1 MEMDTAVA
9 SQPLSRITSLAR
21 QLPKLK
27 LGVTKPK
34 PALTTIPTP
43 ISIPIL
49 QRNICVKE
57 ESLPIVI
64 CSRCPY
70 PIHNNVCIA
79 CGKRM

>member
-1 MEMDTAVA
+1 MDTAVA
-9 SQPLSRITSLAR
+9 THPLSRIASLAR

-43 ISIPIL
+43 TSIPMR
-49 QRNICVKE
+49 QCNVFDKE
-57 ESLPIVI
+57 ATVPIII

-70 PIHNNVCIA
+70 PIHNSVCIA